1 MTGSR
6 CKREPGRGGSASAVF
21 GSRSDRPAAQTCTDY
36 HPSDSPPCGVREG
49 MGEVLARVGDP
60 PPGLL
65 SLRGFTLVL
74 PWFDVAVPHDHP
86 LFPQVELSPR
96 ARKILNAV
104 ISEYI
109 ATGEPVGS
117 RTLAK
122 KYGLDLSAAS
132 IRNVLADLEEGGY
145 LHQPHTSAGR
155 VPTDRA
161 IRYFIDV
168 LVQIQSLS
176 QVEEQAIAG
185 RFDGI
190 ESRSEVLVNSGR
202 ILSEMTGTLAVVA
215 APRPETRTLRQLRFI
230 PLRPNELLAVLVM
243 SDDSIDNR
251 FISTD
256 TPLSES
262 DLGRVHELLADAIE
276 GRTLGQVRAM
286 CASRLAD
293 ERVAYHTLRR
303 QAFELG
309 RQATEGT
316 TGRTELLIAG
326 QALLLDHPEMA
337 SVERLR
343 DLMRALGDHELLL
356 DLLDRTVVS
365 RRANVLVGREMGD
378 VGGGTLSVVAAP
390 YLEQGRVAGAIGVL
404 GVVRMDY
411 SRVVPMVSAA
421 ARAVSAAIERTSEAR
436 GESRRG

>member
-1 MTGSR
+1 MPLDPT
-6 CKREPGRGGSASAVF
+6 PF
-21 GSRSDRPAAQTCTDY
+21 AQ
-36 HPSDSPPCGVREG
+36 
-49 MGEVLARVGDP
+49 
-60 PPGLL
+60 
-65 SLRGFTLVL
+65 
-74 PWFDVAVPHDHP
+74 HD
-86 LFPQVELSPR
+86 LSPR
-96 ARKILNAV
+96 ARKILYAV

-109 ATGEPVGS
+109 ASGEPVGS

-132 IRNVLADLEEGGY
+132 IRNVLADLEDGGY

-161 IRYFIDV
+161 IRFFIDA
-168 LVQIQSLS
+168 LLQLQALS
-176 QVEEQAIAG
+176 RDEEQAIAG
-185 RFDGI
+185 RFDEI
-190 ESRSEVLVNSGR
+190 ASRADVLVNSGR

-215 APRPETRTLRQLRFI
+215 SPRPETRTLRQLRFI

-243 SDDSIDNR
+243 SDDSVDNR
-251 FISTD
+251 YITLES
-256 TPLSES
+256 PLSEG
-262 DLGRVHELLADAIE
+262 DLGRVHELLGDAIE
-276 GRTLGQVRAM
+276 GRTLAQVREL

-293 ERVAYHTLRR
+293 ERTAYHTLRR

-309 RQATEGT
+309 RQAVEGA
-316 TGRTELLIAG
+316 GRAELLMVG

-343 DLMRALGDHELLL
+343 DLMRALGDQELLL
-356 DLLDRTVVS
+356 ELLDRTVTTS
-365 RRANVLVGREMGD
+365 RRTSVLVGREVGD
-378 VGGGTLSVVAAP
+378 LAGGSLSVVAAP
-390 YLEQGRVAGAIGVL
+390 YLDQGRVAGAIGVL

-436 GESRRG
+436 AKSDHEPRRGPL